1 MTINMIY
8 TYRKKVNWKPN
19 NRKLIVPKNSKPFNN
34 ATVEDESYTSAF
46 GTARPLKQYRKQLL
60 SDATNHSKQI
70 SIDRAFGPNGS
81 HPSDVDFCRDTN
93 LSRLNMTDYVI
104 VEPQPCNGIKFEG
117 GVCKG
122 GNTNVKRTAT
132 TNINKNY
139 SVSYNTYLQK
149 RCKTFKQKSNVGTS
163 IDSDKNSYKITN
175 CNTDKCNKTYYKPN
189 NPNFSQQGAVSSSNR
204 LLRLKNN
211 TINQNGASF
220 KTAFGREAANAG
232 KYKNSINDKT
242 NIYFTKSK
250 YSNLSSCDDK
260 PCYDLPLNFRQPKQ
274 SV

>member
-1 MTINMIY
+1 
-8 TYRKKVNWKPN
+8 
-19 NRKLIVPKNSKPFNN
+19 
-34 ATVEDESYTSAF
+34 
-46 GTARPLKQYRKQLL
+46 
-60 SDATNHSKQI
+60 
-70 SIDRAFGPNGS
+70 
-81 HPSDVDFCRDTN
+81 
-93 LSRLNMTDYVI
+93 MTDYVI

-149 RCKTFKQKSNVGTS
+149 KCKTFKQKSNIGSS

-220 KTAFGREAANAG
+220 KTAFAEKQLTQVNI
-232 KYKNSINDKT
+232 KILLMIKLIFISLKINILTYLIVMT
-242 NIYFTKSK
+242 NHVMIFH
-250 YSNLSSCDDK
+250 
-260 PCYDLPLNFRQPKQ
+260 
-274 SV
+274 